1 MALLTPLGWF
11 FTSRT
16 RRFVYES
23 AGAVPTRPWVIVP
36 GARVRDNEPSVVLAD
51 RLYGALDLLRSGAVD
66 RALISGGPG
75 EIPVMRRWLRDRG
88 ISPEKIESDPGG
100 LRTLLTMDRAKA
112 LFGVEGAVVATN
124 RFHLTRAVFL
134 ARAVG
139 IDAVGLVVDRQVYG
153 KRHRDEAREVI
164 AQGRALVDLT
174 ARRVSRVIL

>member
-1 MALLTPLGWF
+1 MTPLTPLGWF

-23 AGAVPTRPWVIVP
+23 ADAVPARSVVIVP
-36 GARVRDNEPSVVLAD
+36 GARVLDGEPSLVLAD
-51 RLYGALDLLRSGAVD
+51 RLSGALDLLRSGTVD

-100 LRTLLTMDRAKA
+100 LRTLLTMERAKA
-112 LFGVEGAVVATN
+112 LFGIEDAVIATN
-124 RFHLTRAVFL
+124 RFHLTRAIFL
-134 ARAVG
+134 ARALG

-164 AQGRALVDLT
+164 AQGRALVDLGL
-174 ARRVSRVIL
+174 RRFQG